1 MDNKDVV
8 KTEST
13 NYGMQNINL
22 DQALIPTSPY
32 YLHPRE
38 NPGLALVSTNLNDS
52 NYSSWSRNMQRAL
65 LSKNKLKFVN
75 GSIKTPLP
83 NDPTY
88 KAWERC
94 NVMILSWIMSVLS
107 PDIAESVLYIDY
119 AKDLWEELKERFS
132 QGDYFH
138 ISDLLQEIHS
148 IKQGE
153 RTITQYFTELKKL
166 WEELDFLRPL
176 PTCTCGKP
184 YECDLTKVFLKQRDV
199 EHSICFLKG
208 LNDCYNNVKTQVLLM
223 DPLPSINKVFSLI
236 IQQERKYDGTR
247 TLSAENKV
255 LLNTAEKTNYKAQ
268 EQGSWKGQGRG
279 NNFRGQGRGRRRNPN
294 QGKQCTYCHKMN
306 HTADECYSKHGYPPW
321 YKQKGDQER
330 SYNSDKN
337 GNTQ

>member
-1 MDNKDVV
+1 
-8 KTEST
+8 
-13 NYGMQNINL
+13 
-22 DQALIPTSPY
+22 
-32 YLHPRE
+32 
-38 NPGLALVSTNLNDS
+38 
-52 NYSSWSRNMQRAL
+52 MQRAL

-236 IQQERKYDGTR
+236 IQQERKYNGTR
-247 TLSAENKV
+247 TLSGAENKV
-255 LLNTAEKTNYKAQ
+255 LLNTAEKTNYKA
-268 EQGSWKGQGRG
+268 
-279 NNFRGQGRGRRRNPN
+279 
-294 QGKQCTYCHKMN
+294 
-306 HTADECYSKHGYPPW
+306 
-321 YKQKGDQER
+321 
-330 SYNSDKN
+330 
-337 GNTQ
+337 